1 MSRWL
6 KIASVLFGLAVLLL
20 AAVALALQYWV
31 GSGDFRSRVEREASA
46 ALGLPV
52 RLRAV
57 SVGLLPLP
65 SVALDGMAVGS
76 QPPLTLERIEAR
88 PVWAA
93 LLRGRLEI
101 ATLVVRKAVVP
112 GPAVAAI
119 AAAASRKQ
127 RAPGAVAPPA
137 PPGER
142 YAWWPRR
149 ARFDD
154 LSWVDAN
161 GNTTAV
167 DAQVAM
173 DDDGRPA
180 TASLKVL
187 RGRVAGAS
195 ATLKREG
202 DAWLVSA
209 DIGGGKLDA
218 RLALQPAGAG
228 PASSLQGSYRI
239 ANVEVSALTAP
250 SRTLT
255 GRLDAT
261 GTLRAPLQDLGKL
274 RETLATQTR
283 FTVRNAVVHG
293 IDLREAVRTV
303 GLNRGGS
310 TPLDTLSGR
319 LATQGSAMQ
328 LTQLVASAG
337 KLSAT
342 GNVSMAPSKALAGTL
357 DVSLA
362 AAATGNAV
370 SVPLQVGGTLDSP
383 SVTLSRGALIGAA
396 IGTVVIPGVGT
407 APGAHLGD
415 RMEKAL
421 DKLLR
426 K

>member
-1 MSRWL
+1 MARWL
-6 KIASVLFGLAVLLL
+6 RIVSVLFGLAVVAL
-20 AAVALALQYWV
+20 AAVVVALHYWV

-57 SVGLLPLP
+57 SVDVWPLP
-65 SVALDGMAVGS
+65 SVALDGMSVGS

-88 PVWAA
+88 PVWMA

-112 GPAVAAI
+112 GQAI
-119 AAAASRKQ
+119 AAISAATGRKQ
-127 RAPGAVAPPA
+127 RAAGAPASA

-142 YAWWPRR
+142 FAWWPKR
-149 ARFDD
+149 ARFDE
-154 LSWVDAN
+154 LSWVDVN
-161 GNTTAV
+161 GNTTTV

-202 DAWLVSA
+202 AAWRVSA

-218 RLALQPAGAG
+218 RLALQPAGA
-228 PASSLQGSYRI
+228 AATSLQGSYTI

-261 GTLRAPLQDLGKL
+261 GTLQAPLQDLARL
-274 RETLATQTR
+274 RETLVTQTR

-310 TPLDTLSGR
+310 TPLDTLAGK

-337 KLSAT
+337 QLSAT
-342 GNVSMAPSKALAGTL
+342 GNVSMAANKALGGTL
-357 DVSLA
+357 DVSMA
-362 AAATGNAV
+362 AAATGNAIN
-370 SVPLQVGGTLDSP
+370 VPLQVGGTLDAP

-407 APGAHLGD
+407 APGAHIGD
-415 RMEKAL
+415 RLGKAL
-421 DKLLR
+421 DKLFG

>member
-1 MSRWL
+1 MRRWL
-6 KIASVLFGLAVLLL
+6 RIVSVLFGLAVLLL
-20 AAVALALQYWV
+20 AAVVLALQYWV
-31 GSGDFRSRVEREASA
+31 GSGDFRGRVEREASA

-57 SVGLLPLP
+57 SVDVWPLP
-65 SVALDGMAVGS
+65 SVALDGMSVGS

-93 LLRGRLEI
+93 LLRGRLEV
-101 ATLVVRKAVVP
+101 ATLVVRKAVIP
-112 GPAVAAI
+112 GQAVAAI
-119 AAAASRKQ
+119 SAASLRK
-127 RAPGAVAPPA
+127 RKAAGAAPVAAPA
-137 PPGER
+137 DR
-142 YAWWPRR
+142 FSWWPRR
-149 ARFDD
+149 ARFDE
-154 LSWVDAN
+154 LSWIDVN
-161 GNTTAV
+161 GNTTTV

-202 DAWLVSA
+202 AAWRLAAS
-209 DIGGGKLDA
+209 IGGGKLDA
-218 RLALQPAGAG
+218 RLMLEAAGAVQ
-228 PASSLQGSYRI
+228 STSLKGSYQV

-255 GRLDAT
+255 GRLDAS
-261 GTLRAPLQDLGKL
+261 GTLRAPLQDLSKL
-274 RETLATQTR
+274 RETLSTQTR
-283 FTVRNAVVHG
+283 FTVRNAVIHG
-293 IDLREAVRTV
+293 IDLREAMRTV

-328 LTQLVASAG
+328 LTQLAAVAG

-342 GNVSMAPSKALAGTL
+342 GDVSMATDKNLSGTL

-362 AAATGNAV
+362 SASTGNVV

-383 SVTLSRGALIGAA
+383 SVTLSRGAMIGAA

-415 RMEKAL
+415 RIGKAL
-421 DKLLR
+421 GGLFGK
-426 K
+426 